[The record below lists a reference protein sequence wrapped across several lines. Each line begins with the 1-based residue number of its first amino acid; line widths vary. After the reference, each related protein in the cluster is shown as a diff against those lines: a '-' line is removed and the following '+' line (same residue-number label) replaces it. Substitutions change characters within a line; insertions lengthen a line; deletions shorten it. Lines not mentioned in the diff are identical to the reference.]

1 MITLGIETSCDET
14 AVCVLETRSVT
25 YKKTG
30 AETIEYRIIKNM
42 IHSQADLH
50 AQYGGVFPMM
60 AKREHEKNLPILM
73 EQVLGKNAEKV
84 TSGAL
89 KIDRIAVTRG
99 PGLEPAL
106 RVGIDYAN
114 KLGAELNIPV
124 VGVNHMEGHILGS
137 LLKSGAPSPTFA
149 PLLDA
154 PLPTIALLISGGHTE
169 LVLIK
174 NIGTNN
180 KPAEYEVIGC
190 TKDDA
195 VGEAFDKV
203 ARLLGLPYP
212 GGPRVSELAKLAR
225 EKKLNTASNTNPDTD
240 TTHTSLRLPRPMLHS
255 KDLDFSFS
263 GLKTAV
269 LYEIRKTD
277 KNVTMKHKK
286 NAAGETS
293 DHGLTEKM
301 KQEISR
307 EFEDAVTEVLIKK
320 TAQAIETHTAQS
332 LIAGGGVTAN
342 THIREALEQLTREN
356 SIPLFLPP
364 NGVSGD
370 NALMIALVGA
380 LKSEKKITN
389 TANTSEISASGNLSV

>member
-14 AVCVLETRSVT
+14 AVCVLETRAVT
-25 YKKTG
+25 DKKTG
-30 AETIEYRIIKNM
+30 AETIEYRILENM

-73 EQVLGKNAEKV
+73 KQVLGKNAEKV

-137 LLKSGAPSPTFA
+137 LLKSSAPSPTFA
-149 PLLDA
+149 PLLDVH
-154 PLPTIALLISGGHTE
+154 LPAIAILISGGHTE
-169 LVLIK
+169 LVLVK
-174 NIGTNN
+174 KIG
-180 KPAEYEVIGC
+180 KYEVIGH

-195 VGEAFDKV
+195 IGEAFDKV

-212 GGPRVSELAKLAR
+212 GGPKVSELAERAR
-225 EKKLNTASNTNPDTD
+225 IKTSNSANFPEQTV
-240 TTHTSLRLPRPMLHS
+240 RLPRPMLHS
-255 KDLDFSFS
+255 KDFDFSFS

-277 KNVTMKHKK
+277 ENATMKPNPQMKPEK
-286 NAAGETS
+286 NLERNPAH
-293 DHGLTEKM
+293 HGLSEKM
-301 KQEISR
+301 KMEIAR
-307 EFEDAVTEVLIKK
+307 EFEDAVTEVVVKK
-320 TAQAIETHTAQS
+320 TSAAIEHYGAQS
-332 LIAGGGVTAN
+332 LIAGGGVIAN
-342 THIREALEQLTREN
+342 KHIREALAQMALEN

-364 NGVSGD
+364 TGVSGD
-370 NALMIALVGA
+370 NALMIALAGS
-380 LKSEKKITN
+380 LQPEK
-389 TANTSEISASGNLSV
+389 TANTNGNNPIKAAGNLSL